1 MQFFLM
7 RLSILILI
15 ALCCGHC
22 KQSDKDANN
31 ILSARL
37 DQIKK
42 LDHYDDKIVSGV
54 DSVEYHDMS
63 FPYWNSRDT
72 FYTDD
77 MTRFKYCQY
86 AALNDNVGERPDT
99 TPTSWTLISGPHPY
113 LYLRDT
119 AQVEDLRKLLSN
131 GHPYVKTYAF
141 GALVFRQE
149 RNLFSVIVDNLNDTT
164 PIEAWWGDSGS
175 NVYPADLMIE
185 YQVDRLTESEKSKL
199 TEAIKQNYHH
209 LDRGLELL
217 TRK

>member
-1 MQFFLM
+1 M
-7 RLSILILI
+7 RVLILILI
-15 ALCCGHC
+15 GLCCGKC
-22 KQSDKDANN
+22 RQRDKNSDN

-63 FPYWNSRDT
+63 FPYWNSQDT

-77 MTRFKYCQY
+77 RTRFKYCQY
-86 AALNDNVGERPDT
+86 AALKDNVGQRPDI
-99 TPTSWTLISGPHPY
+99 TPASWTLINGPHPY

-119 AQVEDLRKLLSN
+119 ARVEDLRMLLSD

-141 GALVFRQE
+141 GALAFRQE
-149 RNLFSVIVDNLNDTT
+149 PKLFPVIVDNLSDTT
-164 PIEAWWGDSGS
+164 KIDSWWGDSGG

-185 YQVDRLTESEKSKL
+185 YQVNQLTESEKTKL
-199 TEAIKQNYHH
+199 RELIKQNHPY
-209 LDRGLELL
+209 LNRGLEWL